1 MAKRKKNKV
10 FSRRARTGIAAAP
23 TKSFHWF
30 ADYIRMEVDK
40 KEIVQTIK
48 GHFKANSTKAEYKII
63 QNAPEWAFSTKT
75 YLAAMIAWKALGYD
89 YAAGGNEAANYKRAK
104 EEFIKLGNK
113 RIEEKKNEAKDT
125 KPKKTIQEIVTER
138 TEQFIGEIEE
148 VLDRYHEK
156 GHEESMN
163 YSLYKELSLRVAPNN
178 MAKAVFDYYS
188 PIRDEIK
195 ELVNDKP
202 EDLVEAYSF
211 MNLGQRKKYLEFLEY
226 IVSDVEK
233 YMASKKAVRKV
244 RIAKP
249 KSALKQIAK
258 IQYLKESMEDK
269 LTSINPAAIVGA
281 QRLYTYNIK
290 YKRLTEL
297 VSNGK
302 GFEISGSTIKNIDN
316 DLSRS
321 IALRKPVDILP
332 MVLKKTPPQIRAVWN
347 ELTTKTASANGRINK
362 DTILLRAMDR

>member
-10 FSRRARTGIAAAP
+10 FSRRASTGITAAP
-23 TKSFHWF
+23 TNSFHWF
-30 ADYIRMEVDK
+30 ADYLRMEVDK
-40 KEIVQTIK
+40 KEIGQTIK
-48 GHFKANSTKAEYKII
+48 GYFKANATKAEYKII
-63 QNAPEWAFSTKT
+63 QQAPDWAFSSKT
-75 YLAAMIAWKALGYD
+75 YFAAMIAWKALGHEYD
-89 YAAGGNEAANYKRAK
+89 AGGNEAENYKRNK
-104 EEFIKLGNK
+104 EEFIRLGSK
-113 RIEEKKNEAKDT
+113 RIEEKKNESKDK
-125 KPKKTIQEIVTER
+125 KPKRSIQEIIAEKTSDLIAEV
-138 TEQFIGEIEE
+138 EE
-148 VLDRYHEK
+148 VLDGYHEK

-195 ELVNDKP
+195 ELVEDKP
-202 EDLVEAYSF
+202 EDLVEAYSY
-211 MNLGQRKKYLEFLEY
+211 MNTSQRKKYLKFLEY

-281 QRLYTYNIK
+281 HRLYTYNIK
-290 YKRLTEL
+290 YKKLTEL

-302 GFEISGSTIKNIDN
+302 GFEISGSTIKNLDD

-321 IALRKPVDILP
+321 ISLRKPVDVLP
-332 MVLKKTPPQIRAVWN
+332 MVLKKTPPQIRAIWN

-362 DTILLRAMDR
+362 DTILLRAMEK

>member
-1 MAKRKKNKV
+1 
-10 FSRRARTGIAAAP
+10 
-23 TKSFHWF
+23 
-30 ADYIRMEVDK
+30 
-40 KEIVQTIK
+40 
-48 GHFKANSTKAEYKII
+48 
-63 QNAPEWAFSTKT
+63 
-75 YLAAMIAWKALGYD
+75 MIAWKALGYD
-89 YAAGGNEAANYKRAK
+89 YAAGGNEAANYKRTK

-226 IVSDVEK
+226 IVSDIEK

-302 GFEISGSTIKNIDN
+302 GFEISGSTIKNLDN

-321 IALRKPVDILP
+321 ISLRKPVDILP
-332 MVLKKTPPQIRAVWN
+332 MVLKKTPPQIRAIWN
-347 ELTTKTASANGRINK
+347 ELTTKTAGANGRINK

>member
-1 MAKRKKNKV
+1 
-10 FSRRARTGIAAAP
+10 
-23 TKSFHWF
+23 
-30 ADYIRMEVDK
+30 
-40 KEIVQTIK
+40 
-48 GHFKANSTKAEYKII
+48 
-63 QNAPEWAFSTKT
+63 
-75 YLAAMIAWKALGYD
+75 
-89 YAAGGNEAANYKRAK
+89 
-104 EEFIKLGNK
+104 
-113 RIEEKKNEAKDT
+113 
-125 KPKKTIQEIVTER
+125 
-138 TEQFIGEIEE
+138 
-148 VLDRYHEK
+148 
-156 GHEESMN
+156 
-163 YSLYKELSLRVAPNN
+163 
-178 MAKAVFDYYS
+178 
-188 PIRDEIK
+188 
-195 ELVNDKP
+195 
-202 EDLVEAYSF
+202 
-211 MNLGQRKKYLEFLEY
+211 
-226 IVSDVEK
+226 
-233 YMASKKAVRKV
+233 MASKKAVRKV

-332 MVLKKTPPQIRAVWN
+332 MVLKKTPPQIRAIWN